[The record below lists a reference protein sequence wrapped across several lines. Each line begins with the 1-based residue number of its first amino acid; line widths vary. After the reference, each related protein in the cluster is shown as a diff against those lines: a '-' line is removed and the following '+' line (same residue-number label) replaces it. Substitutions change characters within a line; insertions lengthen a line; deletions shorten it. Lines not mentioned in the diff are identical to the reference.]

1 MSMKLAIHVLLLP
14 IVLAEILHPAVV
26 VAVGGHGGGGFS
38 LRLVPSP
45 GWNRMMHVDN
55 DGFVHLNLNEQA
67 VTALRPPMHTQVG
80 GMYSV
85 VTSVGTGAGRRT
97 YVLALDMT
105 SHLLWMQC
113 NPLQRRHFIQHPPPF
128 DPANSPSF
136 RPVPGNSPLCLR
148 AEHRP
153 RAHDSCNFRLR
164 PTRYGAIEV
173 SGVLGNETLAFTAT
187 SGEVAEV
194 AGVVIGCAHDS
205 YWFNSHD
212 VLAGALGLGRQ
223 EPSLIWTLGQHRHG
237 AVQVHRFSYCLPSPR
252 RGSPDH
258 HTFLRFGN
266 DVPGTQHM
274 VSTQIMYMSYT
285 SGQDYSG
292 YFVNLVGVS
301 VAGRPLH
308 HIGELFKRHMYPSG
322 WTGGVVFDVGTPTMV
337 MINTA
342 YQKLNDAVV
351 EHVRAALGVAPV
363 RHPGYRLCFR
373 ATPHLWGHLPT
384 VTLKFAEEN
393 ARLVLTPQRLFV
405 AAGRDICL
413 DVQPSLDFTIIGAM
427 QQVDTRFVYDVSAG
441 RIYFAPENACHA
453 DAGGHI

>member
-1 MSMKLAIHVLLLP
+1 MKPWPSLLP
-14 IVLAEILHPAVV
+14 PA
-26 VAVGGHGGGGFS
+26 
-38 LRLVPSP
+38 R
-45 GWNRMMHVDN
+45 
-55 DGFVHLNLNEQA
+55 
-67 VTALRPPMHTQVG
+67 
-80 GMYSV
+80 
-85 VTSVGTGAGRRT
+85 
-97 YVLALDMT
+97 
-105 SHLLWMQC
+105 
-113 NPLQRRHFIQHPPPF
+113 
-128 DPANSPSF
+128 
-136 RPVPGNSPLCLR
+136 
-148 AEHRP
+148 
-153 RAHDSCNFRLR
+153 
-164 PTRYGAIEV
+164 
-173 SGVLGNETLAFTAT
+173 
-187 SGEVAEV
+187 VAEV
-194 AGVVIGCAHDS
+194 AGVVIGCAPDS
-205 YWFNSHD
+205 YGFNSHD
-212 VLAGALGLGRQ
+212 VLAGCTRPGKA
-223 EPSLIWTLGQHRHG
+223 G
-237 AVQVHRFSYCLPSPR
+237 AVAHLDTRPTQAWCRASASLLILSSESEARLAGPPHLPPVRQRRPGNPTHGEHTDHVHELHVRPR
-252 RGSPDH
+252 LQRL
-258 HTFLRFGN
+258 LRQ
-266 DVPGTQHM
+266 PR
-274 VSTQIMYMSYT
+274 
-285 SGQDYSG
+285 
-292 YFVNLVGVS
+292 GVS